1 MPEKFIIFYVILLIQ
16 RAGEYNLNQNNLDIL
31 TEEYNKD
38 FNTALNIY
46 INSYS
51 HEYLIELLKNGTIPE
66 KQASAIKLDK
76 INTEEDAEIFMEN
89 LTGCDGKIREAVS
102 FRLPEFVK
110 NNPHFYENFSQTF
123 LDAIIDINGN
133 ICRNTIKALEYLKN
147 NETFTN
153 KFIPELIQK
162 TIDIIEPIKKFD
174 LQEGKYK
181 INKVVFKLY
190 WYLETIAQFT
200 DIIPEDTLLQIV
212 NETKNIQ
219 DYTIREKT
227 AKILSNINSIPEFV
241 KIKQE
246 LKNDQNYYVRRI

>member
-1 MPEKFIIFYVILLIQ
+1 MNTDKTQIL
-16 RAGEYNLNQNNLDIL
+16 NDKHNQ
-31 TEEYNKD
+31 D
-38 FNTALNIY
+38 FNTALDIY
-46 INSYS
+46 ENEYS
-51 HEYLIELLKNGTIPE
+51 HNDLISFLKNGTVAE
-66 KQASAIKLDK
+66 KQAAILKLDNITSKEEAK
-76 INTEEDAEIFMEN
+76 IIMSN

-102 FRLPEFVK
+102 FRLKEFIPQ
-110 NNPHFYENFSQTF
+110 NPDFYKEFQDTI
-123 LDAIIDINGN
+123 LDALIDINGN

-212 NETKNIQ
+212 SETKNIQ